1 MSLFNKMG
9 EKFKEYKGKY
19 QEFRKDFE
27 EGREER
33 RTKEIVGLKK
43 RQELLRE
50 QVKTKRLE
58 NQLQSARTKGMSK
71 ESGFG
76 PKINFNYSNPSL
88 TEANPLKKKPK
99 KPETVAG
106 FQGTNPYQ
114 LY

>member
-1 MSLFNKMG
+1 MKLFDKMG

-19 QEFRKDFE
+19 QDFKKDFE
-27 EGREER
+27 EGRDER
-33 RTKEIVGLKK
+33 RTKEIVTLKK

-50 QVKTKRLE
+50 QVKTKQLE
-58 NQLQSARTKGMSK
+58 NQLQKAKGADKS
-71 ESGFG
+71 SGGFG

-88 TEANPLKKKPK
+88 TEANPLKKRPK